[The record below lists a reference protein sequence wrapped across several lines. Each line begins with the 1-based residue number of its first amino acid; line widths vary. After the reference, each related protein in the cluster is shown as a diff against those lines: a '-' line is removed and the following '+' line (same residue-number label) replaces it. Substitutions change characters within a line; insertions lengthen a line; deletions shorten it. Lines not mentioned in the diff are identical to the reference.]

1 METSYITF
9 SRAKQR
15 QGRSRNVQ
23 KSVRQSC
30 FFLLIRKK
38 VCCMCKV
45 VVLLIRSIVVFYRS
59 RWALTICTE
68 ISVKNFLQMVLV
80 LFFGTEN
87 RNRVELYH
95 LQNTG
100 KLFTFSRHEAWHW
113 QSKQMEPKISLVSVR
128 TGKRLYLQRCSFFPE
143 NFHRDEPFHLNSPR
157 NFRVFQTNG
166 KRSLFPPCL

>member
-38 VCCMCKV
+38 VCCTCKV
-45 VVLLIRSIVVFYRS
+45 VGLLIRSVVVFYRS

-100 KLFTFSRHEAWHW
+100 KLFTFSRHDAWHW

-128 TGKRLYLQRCSFFPE
+128 TGKRWYLQRCYFF
-143 NFHRDEPFHLNSPR
+143 S
-157 NFRVFQTNG
+157 G
-166 KRSLFPPCL
+166 KFPPGWTVPFEFSPKFPGFPNKW

>member
-30 FFLLIRKK
+30 FFLLIRKQ
-38 VCCMCKV
+38 VCCTCKV
-45 VVLLIRSIVVFYRS
+45 VGLLIRSIVVFYRS

-100 KLFTFSRHEAWHW
+100 KRFTFSRHEAWHW

-128 TGKRLYLQRCSFFPE
+128 TGKKVIPPKVLLFS
-143 NFHRDEPFHLNSPR
+143 
-157 NFRVFQTNG
+157 G
-166 KRSLFPPCL
+166 KFPPGWTVPFEFSPKFPGFPYKW